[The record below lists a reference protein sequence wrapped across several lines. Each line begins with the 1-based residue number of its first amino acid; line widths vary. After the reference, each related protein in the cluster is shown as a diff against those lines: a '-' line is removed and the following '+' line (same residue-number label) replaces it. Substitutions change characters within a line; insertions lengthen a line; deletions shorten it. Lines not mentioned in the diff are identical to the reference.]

1 MASRDLNMSI
11 EIQAKGYISNST
23 NFERKKKKEF
33 NAVLQANLIIKYRKL
48 LT

>member
-23 NFERKKKKEF
+23 NFERKKKEF